1 MGNPNENLQ
10 PEPKRGG
17 RPSGSRSTESS
28 TLVARVRAK
37 LEEPQEDFARRIGV
51 RERTVRNYETNS
63 VIPKSGLVRAAIDRL
78 ARAND
83 VALEEE
89 DAEL

>member
-1 MGNPNENLQ
+1 MGNPTENLQ

-28 TLVARVRAK
+28 TLVARVRAAM
-37 LEEPQEDFARRIGV
+37 EEPQEDFARRIGV

-63 VIPKSGLVRAAIDRL
+63 VIPKSGLVRAAIERL
-78 ARAND
+78 ACENE
-83 VALEEE
+83 VPIKEEE
-89 DAEL
+89 AEL